1 MPHTTTQTRLR
12 APNQNGFGA
21 MKEICVMHETFRVKK
36 QVYGPPKSL
45 FGHLVVLVADLVEL
59 PGAVAGLVLGPG
71 DPLALLARPL
81 GRVAAPPHAAQL
93 LLDDQLL
100 PAGLHLLRSPDDLKM
115 GEI

>member
-1 MPHTTTQTRLR
+1 
-12 APNQNGFGA
+12 
-21 MKEICVMHETFRVKK
+21 MHEAFRMKN
-36 QVYGPPKSL
+36 QVYGATCHRPKSL

-100 PAGLHLLRSPDDLKM
+100 TASLHLLRLPN
-115 GEI
+115 GF